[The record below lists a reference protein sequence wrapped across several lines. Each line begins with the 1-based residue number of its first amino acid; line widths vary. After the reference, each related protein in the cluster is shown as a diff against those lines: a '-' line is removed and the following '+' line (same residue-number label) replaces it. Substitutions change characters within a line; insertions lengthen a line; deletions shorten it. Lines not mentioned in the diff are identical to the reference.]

1 MAMEARLSLRQS
13 QRVVMTP
20 LLQQAIQLLQ
30 LSTLELQE
38 VVQKELLENPL
49 LEEVTPDTPETP
61 ADAPVTPDS
70 PPAPTV
76 EQVSTDAP
84 PTTERQT
91 DELPFDFNAVMSA
104 DDDHEER
111 SLVSQEDREDLPFEN
126 VVRTQVSLADHLE
139 EQLRFVAEDAAVRR
153 IGAEIIGNLDEDGY
167 LRAELEE
174 IAQRCNATAEEVTRV
189 LELVQGFDP
198 PGVAARSIQ
207 ECLLLQLKRDP
218 LPDPVSVEIIE
229 AHFDDLSR
237 RRYPDIARALKL
249 PVDRIM
255 ESVEEIMGLEPKPGR
270 RFGGNDSRYIVPD
283 VYVYKLG
290 NEYTIVLN
298 EDGIPRLRVNSL
310 YRSLLRNSGVDEARQ
325 YVEQKLRSALWLIK
339 SVDQRQRTLRKV
351 TQSIVKFQRDF
362 LDRGLPHLRPLS
374 LRDVGE
380 DIGMHESTIS
390 RVTTNK
396 YVETPQGLFELKFFF
411 HSGIASG
418 DGEMVSSVSVKKMIQ
433 DLLANEDPSKPLSD
447 QEVALILKGRGLTIA
462 RRTVAKYREELGI
475 LPSHQR
481 RLAPRR
487 RRGGGRLL
495 RGQRG
500 GARAALPRDAAAA
513 SAGAGRQRA
522 RRHPRRAQGAVHRA
536 RSGRSRRG
544 HLQHDRAPAQ
554 GHAHRGLR
562 DAEGAAEPRGLA
574 RLVRLQARRAVRRR
588 PRVRR
593 ALPAQPPLRRE
604 AAAARRP
611 RARGARVRDEA
622 RGEPRAAAPHRGLP
636 ALRPAR
642 LSARGQ
648 GVPDDRRRLHGRPA
662 PLGRPRRGAAPV
674 RPRARSGA
682 DPGPPRH
689 RPRVTPA

>member
-1 MAMEARLSLRQS
+1 MAMETRLSLRQS

-49 LEEVTPDTPETP
+49 LEEMQPETAEQP
-61 ADAPVTPDS
+61 DGKDAPPDVPTA
-70 PPAPTV
+70 PPAEPLSSDAAPT
-76 EQVSTDAP
+76 

-91 DELPFDFNAVMSA
+91 DDLPFDLTAVIF
-104 DDDHEER
+104 DDHEER
-111 SLVSQEDREDLPFEN
+111 SLVAQEDREDLPFEN
-126 VVRTQVSLADHLE
+126 MVRSVSSLADHLD
-139 EQLRFVAEDAAVRR
+139 EQLRYASDDPLVRR
-153 IGAEIIGNLDEDGY
+153 IGTEIIGNLDEDGY
-167 LRAELEE
+167 LRASDEE
-174 IAQRCNATAEEVTRV
+174 IAQRCQTAVEEVRKV
-189 LELVQGFDP
+189 VALVQAFDP

-207 ECLLLQLKRDP
+207 ECLLIQLKADP
-218 LPDPVSVEIIE
+218 NPDPVSVEIVE
-229 AHFDDLSR
+229 EHFEDLSR

-249 PVDRIM
+249 PLDRIM

-283 VYVYKLG
+283 VVVHKMGSEYVV
-290 NEYTIVLN
+290 VLN

-310 YRSLLRNSGVDEARQ
+310 YRSLLRNSADGEARQ
-325 YVEQKLRSALWLIK
+325 YVDQKLRSALWLIK

-351 TQSIVKFQRDF
+351 TQSIVKFQREF
-362 LDRGLPHLRPLS
+362 LDKGLPYLRPLS

-487 RRGGGRLL
+487 R
-495 RGQRG
+495 
-500 GARAALPRDAAAA
+500 
-513 SAGAGRQRA
+513 
-522 RRHPRRAQGAVHRA
+522 
-536 RSGRSRRG
+536 
-544 HLQHDRAPAQ
+544 
-554 GHAHRGLR
+554 
-562 DAEGAAEPRGLA
+562 
-574 RLVRLQARRAVRRR
+574 
-588 PRVRR
+588 
-593 ALPAQPPLRRE
+593 
-604 AAAARRP
+604 
-611 RARGARVRDEA
+611 
-622 RGEPRAAAPHRGLP
+622 
-636 ALRPAR
+636 
-642 LSARGQ
+642 
-648 GVPDDRRRLHGRPA
+648 
-662 PLGRPRRGAAPV
+662 
-674 RPRARSGA
+674 
-682 DPGPPRH
+682 
-689 RPRVTPA
+689 

>member
-30 LSTLELQE
+30 LSTLELQD

-49 LEEVTPDTPETP
+49 LEEVTPDTPETT
-61 ADAPVTPDS
+61 DAPVTPDS

-76 EQVSTDAP
+76 EQVTEAP

-91 DELPFDFNAVMSA
+91 DDLPFDFNAVMSA

-126 VVRTQVSLADHLE
+126 VVRTHLSLADHLE
-139 EQLRFVAEDAAVRR
+139 EQLRYASEDAAVRR
-153 IGAEIIGNLDEDGY
+153 IGAQIIGNLDEEGY

-174 IAQRCNATAEEVTRV
+174 IAQRCGATAEEVARV

-229 AHFDDLSR
+229 TYFDDLSR
-237 RRYPDIARALKL
+237 RRYQDIARAMKL

-283 VYVYKLG
+283 VFVYKLG
-290 NEYTIVLN
+290 NDYTIVLN

-310 YRSLLRNSGVDEARQ
+310 YRSLLRGAGSGDEAKQ

-351 TQSIVKFQRDF
+351 TQSIVKFQREF

-433 DLLANEDPSKPLSD
+433 DILAAEDSAKPQSD
-447 QEVALILKGRGLTIA
+447 QEVAHALQKRGLTIA

-481 RLAPRR
+481 RLTPRKR
-487 RRGGGRLL
+487 
-495 RGQRG
+495 
-500 GARAALPRDAAAA
+500 
-513 SAGAGRQRA
+513 
-522 RRHPRRAQGAVHRA
+522 
-536 RSGRSRRG
+536 
-544 HLQHDRAPAQ
+544 
-554 GHAHRGLR
+554 
-562 DAEGAAEPRGLA
+562 
-574 RLVRLQARRAVRRR
+574 
-588 PRVRR
+588 
-593 ALPAQPPLRRE
+593 
-604 AAAARRP
+604 
-611 RARGARVRDEA
+611 
-622 RGEPRAAAPHRGLP
+622 
-636 ALRPAR
+636 
-642 LSARGQ
+642 
-648 GVPDDRRRLHGRPA
+648 
-662 PLGRPRRGAAPV
+662 
-674 RPRARSGA
+674 
-682 DPGPPRH
+682 
-689 RPRVTPA
+689 

>member
-1 MAMEARLSLRQS
+1 
-13 QRVVMTP
+13 
-20 LLQQAIQLLQ
+20 LQ

-38 VVQKELLENPL
+38 VVQKELLENPM
-49 LEEVTPDTPETP
+49 LEEVNQDTPETTEG
-61 ADAPVTPDS
+61 AAATTTET
-70 PPAPTV
+70 PAPTV
-76 EQVSTDAP
+76 EPITAETP

-91 DELPFDFNAVMSA
+91 DELPFDFNAVMSAA

-139 EQLRFVAEDAAVRR
+139 EQLRFATEDVAVRR

-167 LRAELEE
+167 LRADLEE
-174 IAQRCNATAEEVTRV
+174 IAQRCSVTADEAAKV

-207 ECLLLQLKRDP
+207 ECLLLQLRRDP

-237 RRYPDIARALKL
+237 RRYQDIARAMKL
-249 PVDRIM
+249 SLDRIM

-283 VYVYKLG
+283 VFVYKLG
-290 NEYTIVLN
+290 NEYTVVLN
-298 EDGIPRLRVNSL
+298 EDGIPRLRVNGL
-310 YRSLLRNSGVDEARQ
+310 YRSLLKTAGSGDEAKQ

-362 LDRGLPHLRPLS
+362 LDRGLSHLRPLS

-396 YVETPQGLFELKFFF
+396 YVETPQGLFELKYFF

-433 DLLANEDPSKPLSD
+433 DILAAEDPAKPQSD
-447 QEVALILKGRGLTIA
+447 QEVAQALQKRGLTIA

-481 RLAPRR
+481 RLAPRKR
-487 RRGGGRLL
+487 
-495 RGQRG
+495 
-500 GARAALPRDAAAA
+500 
-513 SAGAGRQRA
+513 
-522 RRHPRRAQGAVHRA
+522 
-536 RSGRSRRG
+536 
-544 HLQHDRAPAQ
+544 
-554 GHAHRGLR
+554 
-562 DAEGAAEPRGLA
+562 
-574 RLVRLQARRAVRRR
+574 
-588 PRVRR
+588 
-593 ALPAQPPLRRE
+593 
-604 AAAARRP
+604 
-611 RARGARVRDEA
+611 
-622 RGEPRAAAPHRGLP
+622 
-636 ALRPAR
+636 
-642 LSARGQ
+642 
-648 GVPDDRRRLHGRPA
+648 
-662 PLGRPRRGAAPV
+662 
-674 RPRARSGA
+674 
-682 DPGPPRH
+682 
-689 RPRVTPA
+689 